1 MKVHISSNLL
11 HRLHAAAAA
20 TPDQET
26 CGLLLGRGARIED
39 VVVAANVA
47 ATPAT
52 HFEVDPAA
60 LITAHKKARV
70 GGLEVVGNWHSH
82 PQGRAE
88 PSAEDARCAA
98 PDGQIWIILGQEG
111 AQAWRAV
118 DAGPRHGRFEQ
129 VALAVV

>member
-1 MKVHISSNLL
+1 MKVHISSDLL
-11 HRLHAAAAA
+11 HRLRAAAAA
-20 TPDQET
+20 KPDQEV
-26 CGLLLGRGARIED
+26 CGLLLGRGIQIDDAIF
-39 VVVAANVA
+39 AANVA

-60 LITAHKKARV
+60 VIAAHKQARS
-70 GGLEVVGNWHSH
+70 GGLEVLGNWHSH

-98 PDGQIWIILGQEG
+98 PDGQIWIILGQDG
-111 AQAWRAV
+111 AYAWRAV
-118 DAGPRHGRFEQ
+118 AAGIRHGRFEQ